1 MSGAGSAFTRPPHT
15 GSRLFP
21 PAGGGRRR
29 ARRLQPGTV
38 LGRRLEAGR
47 SVLRRLPYL
56 PTFQRVHAVST
67 LVTPL
72 SLHGVAVAPVTDR
85 DLKGLETMVLQAVWG
100 ATRLSRAKEV
110 VFVVLM
116 QGHRISPVMHTRYER
131 VLWMTRIARTPGP
144 VQVVVQ
150 AIWESGLRPPTTGP
164 SGRALHVVRLLGW
177 QPLEGWWSW
186 VVPGQTEPLHLV
198 QEPMRQIQH
207 RVRGSLRSHAM
218 RGLEAR
224 RPATYGGVGDGVDG
238 ETCRAALRVA
248 STELEASLLR
258 GLLAGVLWTAARVRG
273 HNMRATSSCPGC
285 GSQHEDEAHV
295 LRDCPSWETARAG
308 WRAER
313 LQLGPPTGWP
323 ACLRRAGLLPLA
335 LSAGADRRQ
344 VDEFLYR
351 LYGMYLPVLAARY
364 AHTRSGEQGQ
374 GEALFPRRPAP
385 GGKGGYPWQDLS
397 GPLPQLPAA
406 PAMRFH
412 PGVPPGWPWEPAF
425 AQDLVRWAAA
435 LRWQDGPG
443 DVTWAELA
451 LDCETFLG
459 RPLPASPHHQLR
471 GMRLPLGERPQVLRQ
486 AARLLQRHMAAGR
499 FLQGGS
505 Q

>member
-1 MSGAGSAFTRPPHT
+1 M
-15 GSRLFP
+15 
-21 PAGGGRRR
+21 
-29 ARRLQPGTV
+29 
-38 LGRRLEAGR
+38 
-47 SVLRRLPYL
+47 
-56 PTFQRVHAVST
+56 
-67 LVTPL
+67 
-72 SLHGVAVAPVTDR
+72 
-85 DLKGLETMVLQAVWG
+85 
-100 ATRLSRAKEV
+100 
-110 VFVVLM
+110 
-116 QGHRISPVMHTRYER
+116 
-131 VLWMTRIARTPGP
+131 
-144 VQVVVQ
+144 
-150 AIWESGLRPPTTGP
+150 
-164 SGRALHVVRLLGW
+164 
-177 QPLEGWWSW
+177 
-186 VVPGQTEPLHLV
+186 

-224 RPATYGGVGDGVDG
+224 SPATYGGVGDGVDG

-295 LRDCPSWETARAG
+295 LWDCPSWETARAG

-406 PAMRFH
+406 PAMRLH